1 MSSIVENLKSWIH
14 PEDDEEDEED
24 MTSAWAS
31 VDHGGRGGR
40 GAEEKREVSIRTS
53 TELRVIVAQPKGLED
68 VPAVA
73 DDLKRS
79 MTVVL
84 NIASIDQ
91 TVARR
96 ILDTVSGV
104 AYALD
109 ATITRIASG
118 TYMILPFN
126 VEFEGGLMDELTTSG
141 VLGGRADNYFG
152 E

>member
-1 MSSIVENLKSWIH
+1 MSSIVENLKSWIR
-14 PEDDEEDEED
+14 PEDDEDEED

-31 VDHGGRGGR
+31 VDRGGR
-40 GAEEKREVSIRTS
+40 AAGEKKEVSIRTT
-53 TELRVIVAQPKGLED
+53 TELRVVVAQPKGLED
-68 VPAVA
+68 VPGVA

-84 NIASIDQ
+84 NVASIDQ
-91 TVARR
+91 GVARR

-141 VLGGRADNYFG
+141 VLGGSSRVDDYFG

>member
-14 PEDDEEDEED
+14 PGEDGDEDEED

-31 VDHGGRGGR
+31 VDRGGR
-40 GAEEKREVSIRTS
+40 AESERKEVSIRTS

-68 VPAVA
+68 VPGVA

-84 NIASIDQ
+84 NVASIDRDI
-91 TVARR
+91 ARR
-96 ILDTVSGV
+96 ILDTVSGA

-126 VEFEGGLMDELTTSG
+126 VEFEGGLMNELTTSG
-141 VLGGRADNYFG
+141 VLDGRADNYFG

>member
-1 MSSIVENLKSWIH
+1 MSSIVENLRSLIH
-14 PEDDEEDEED
+14 PEDDENEDEED

-31 VDHGGRGGR
+31 VDRGGR
-40 GAEEKREVSIRTS
+40 TENEKKEVSIRTS

-68 VPAVA
+68 VPAIA

-84 NIASIDQ
+84 NVASIDKD
-91 TVARR
+91 VARR
-96 ILDTVSGV
+96 ILDIVSGV

-109 ATITRIASG
+109 ANITRIASG

-141 VLGGRADNYFG
+141 VLDDRAGDFFG
-152 E
+152 K